1 MRWFVGKDDYLD
13 EPHLHVAVAV
23 CHDSMTSLSL
33 LTLSVVF
40 QLIEAIER
48 DFPSIER
55 NWLSSPRIYL
65 MTPSPICAAHFL
77 IRRTKTSGKPR
88 PTRSDNFVS
97 FFSKLAGSSGGDQSG
112 RIISSHSIIEELAR
126 SNWMGLSGGESPL
139 VTSPGE

>member
-1 MRWFVGKDDYLD
+1 MITSTNLIYTLLLLFI
-13 EPHLHVAVAV
+13 
-23 CHDSMTSLSL
+23 MTSLSL

-88 PTRSDNFVS
+88 PTRSDNLFYS
-97 FFSKLAGSSGGDQSG
+97 IFSKWGVGHFRSKKYQLIFKIQPNQILPRKKKSCNFGDPQN
-112 RIISSHSIIEELAR
+112 ISEIYITGCR
-126 SNWMGLSGGESPL
+126 M
-139 VTSPGE
+139 